1 MSGDNTPPPTPKI
14 EINSPFFLGPQ
25 DRPGDFIT
33 PARFNGENYDEWAG
47 EIETALQ
54 ARRKFGFLDGTI
66 TSPEPP
72 CTQSDWTTIH
82 AMLVSW
88 IMNTIAPEVK
98 ITLSKYKDA
107 KRLWDNLKE
116 RFALVN
122 GPRIQQVKSAI
133 ARCEQTKT
141 MTVASYYGKLTALWE
156 ELHTHEPLITCSC
169 CNQCSAGRDHE
180 TRRAN
185 DMLHEFLMGLYT
197 EFYGQIR
204 SNILSQDPLPS
215 LNRAYQLVVQDERV
229 RTASARTEEKPE
241 IVSFAVRT
249 GGRGRGRVERPDK
262 SKSFCTH
269 CKKNGHEIT
278 QCFEKIGYPDWWE
291 DRSRTDGGTGRGRQS
306 STTGRGR
313 TGGNVIHANAAV
325 TSIDGVPGR
334 ETLATPSTQLF
345 SEDQWKALASV
356 FGNLTLSNDR
366 LSGKFN
372 GNLWIIDTGASNH
385 VTGNLSLLF
394 DVKNIVCIVGLP
406 DGKKVRAIK
415 EGSVQLSNT
424 ITLNHVLYVP
434 RLNCSLLSVSQL
446 CDDLQ
451 SRVIFDSQKCAIQ
464 DQMRELIGM
473 GSKRDGLYYFKEE
486 SLINTVKVDKEI
498 SDLVMWHNR
507 MGHPSEKVVKLL
519 APVRNCRG
527 SLNKACE
534 VCFRAKN
541 PRDSFPLS
549 DSKSSRIFELVHV
562 DLWGPYRHKSSCGAR
577 YFLTIVDDF
586 SRAVWV
592 YLLVDKTEVFKMF
605 MSFIAMVERQFSQ
618 TIKIVRS
625 DNGTEFNCLLD
636 YFSASGILF
645 QTSCVGTPQQ
655 NGRVERKHKH
665 LLNVARALR
674 FQANLP
680 IYFWGES
687 VLAAAHLINRTPSS
701 VLSNHTPFEK
711 LFGYSPFYNAI
722 RVFGSLC
729 FAHNQNSKGDKFESR
744 SRKCIFV
751 GYPFGKKG
759 WKLYDLDTNDFF
771 ISRDVNFFED
781 IFPFSDTKASNLKPN
796 THFESDVEVHFDFA
810 DFPVDHHDT
819 HVSPVSPHITNSNG
833 DEPQPIEFPPMESVS
848 TDPVATVENLETSN
862 NHTTAVDLTNSQND
876 KLGRGMRTKTPS
888 VLLRDYVTNKVVKES
903 PSPGASSPPQHT
915 SGTPFPMAHY
925 ISCDNFS
932 QPYQKFLAA
941 VITGDEPRS
950 FKEAMKNDG
959 WKQAMQEEIKALEDN
974 GTWTLEHLPPG
985 KRALGNQWVYRRKYH
1000 SSGALERLKAR
1011 LVVFGNHQIEG
1022 LDYNETFAP
1031 VAKMATIRVFLAIAA
1046 TKNWE
1051 LHQMDVHNAFLHGD
1065 LDEEVYMKLPL
1076 GFESSDPNLV
1086 CRLRKSLYGLKQ
1098 APRCWFAK
1106 LVTALKGYGFLQSY
1120 SDYSLFTYAKDGIQ
1134 LNVLVYVDD
1143 LIISGNHSVALRSF
1157 KAYLSDCFR
1166 MKDLGPLKYFLGIE
1180 VARST
1185 SGLFLCQRKYTL
1197 DIITEAG
1204 LLGAK
1209 PATFPIEQN
1218 HKLGLATGAKLTD
1231 KESYRRLVGR
1241 LVYLSVTRPDLAY
1254 SVHILSQF
1262 MQEPRQEHWDAAL
1275 RVVRYLKG
1283 TPGQGILLSADCD
1296 LSLQGWCDSD
1306 WASCPLTRR
1315 SLTGWLVFLGQ
1326 SPISWKTKKQHTV
1339 SKSSAEAEYRAM
1351 AAITCELK
1359 WLKGLLLSLG
1369 VHHSKAIPLF
1379 CDSQSAL
1386 HIARNPVYHERTKHI
1401 EVDCHF
1407 VRDAITKGLID
1418 PSYVHTKAQLADIFT
1433 KALGKREF
1441 DILINKLGILNPHA
1455 PT

>member
-33 PARFNGENYDEWAG
+33 PARFNGANYDEWAG

-122 GPRIQQVKSAI
+122 GPRIQQLKSAI

-262 SKSFCTH
+262 PKSFCTH

-534 VCFRAKN
+534 VCFRAKH

-655 NGRVERKHKH
+655 NARVERKHKH

-674 FQANLP
+674 FQAKLP

-701 VLSNHTPFEK
+701 VLIKRAASKQIVLKEYINGFPKESDMVLKTNSIMKLKVPEGCSDVVLVKNLYLSCDPHMRSCMSKIHDNYIPIFTPGLPINGAGVAKVVDSSNPNFNKDDLIYGMFGWEEYSLVKSNEVLFKIEHTEDVPLSHILGWPGHFPQGIDIYFDNVGGDMLEAALLNINLNGRVVACGMISQYNLSEAQGVRNLFKIVAKQIRMQGFLASQYVHLFPKFHDFILPLIRQGKITYVEDVAQGLESAPAALIGLFYGTNIGKK
-711 LFGYSPFYNAI
+711 LV
-722 RVFGSLC
+722 RVASYLVKSNVVLFKIEHTEDVPLSYYIGILGVAWVIC
-729 FAHNQNSKGDKFESR
+729 LYWYLQDIISKG
-744 SRKCIFV
+744 
-751 GYPFGKKG
+751 
-759 WKLYDLDTNDFF
+759 
-771 ISRDVNFFED
+771 
-781 IFPFSDTKASNLKPN
+781 
-796 THFESDVEVHFDFA
+796 
-810 DFPVDHHDT
+810 
-819 HVSPVSPHITNSNG
+819 
-833 DEPQPIEFPPMESVS
+833 ESVWVS
-848 TDPVATVENLETSN
+848 
-862 NHTTAVDLTNSQND
+862 
-876 KLGRGMRTKTPS
+876 
-888 VLLRDYVTNKVVKES
+888 
-903 PSPGASSPPQHT
+903 
-915 SGTPFPMAHY
+915 
-925 ISCDNFS
+925 
-932 QPYQKFLAA
+932 AA
-941 VITGDEPRS
+941 
-950 FKEAMKNDG
+950 
-959 WKQAMQEEIKALEDN
+959 
-974 GTWTLEHLPPG
+974 
-985 KRALGNQWVYRRKYH
+985 
-1000 SSGALERLKAR
+1000 SGAVGQL
-1011 LVVFGNHQIEG
+1011 
-1022 LDYNETFAP
+1022 
-1031 VAKMATIRVFLAIAA
+1031 
-1046 TKNWE
+1046 
-1051 LHQMDVHNAFLHGD
+1051 
-1065 LDEEVYMKLPL
+1065 L
-1076 GFESSDPNLV
+1076 G
-1086 CRLRKSLYGLKQ
+1086 Q
-1098 APRCWFAK
+1098 FAK
-1106 LVTALKGYGFLQSY
+1106 LLGCYVIGSAGTRDKVCLML
-1120 SDYSLFTYAKDGIQ
+1120 IQ
-1134 LNVLVYVDD
+1134 YEID
-1143 LIISGNHSVALRSF
+1143 RF
-1157 KAYLSDCFR
+1157 FR
-1166 MKDLGPLKYFLGIE
+1166 H
-1180 VARST
+1180 V
-1185 SGLFLCQRKYTL
+1185 
-1197 DIITEAG
+1197 
-1204 LLGAK
+1204 
-1209 PATFPIEQN
+1209 
-1218 HKLGLATGAKLTD
+1218 
-1231 KESYRRLVGR
+1231 
-1241 LVYLSVTRPDLAY
+1241 
-1254 SVHILSQF
+1254 
-1262 MQEPRQEHWDAAL
+1262 
-1275 RVVRYLKG
+1275 
-1283 TPGQGILLSADCD
+1283 
-1296 LSLQGWCDSD
+1296 
-1306 WASCPLTRR
+1306 
-1315 SLTGWLVFLGQ
+1315 
-1326 SPISWKTKKQHTV
+1326 
-1339 SKSSAEAEYRAM
+1339 
-1351 AAITCELK
+1351 
-1359 WLKGLLLSLG
+1359 
-1369 VHHSKAIPLF
+1369 
-1379 CDSQSAL
+1379 
-1386 HIARNPVYHERTKHI
+1386 
-1401 EVDCHF
+1401 
-1407 VRDAITKGLID
+1407 
-1418 PSYVHTKAQLADIFT
+1418 
-1433 KALGKREF
+1433 
-1441 DILINKLGILNPHA
+1441 INI
-1455 PT
+1455 